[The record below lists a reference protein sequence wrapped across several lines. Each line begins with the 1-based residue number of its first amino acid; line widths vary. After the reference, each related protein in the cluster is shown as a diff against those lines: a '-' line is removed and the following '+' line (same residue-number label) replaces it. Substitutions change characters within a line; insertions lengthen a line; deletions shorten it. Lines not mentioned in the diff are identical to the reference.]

1 MSIRNEEKVVR
12 YVERFQSAVVS
23 DGFEAFFHSDAGDHA
38 QATLNALLIIGAV
51 DAAALLRRATW
62 VFDGGEP
69 PPERAARREWLSQV
83 DEAGRDL
90 LCRLDES
97 FRRGNDEL
105 TRSLAEYSQ
114 ALEEPCAVT

>member
-1 MSIRNEEKVVR
+1 M
-12 YVERFQSAVVS
+12 
-23 DGFEAFFHSDAGDHA
+23 
-38 QATLNALLIIGAV
+38 
-51 DAAALLRRATW
+51 W

-83 DEAGRDL
+83 DDAGRDL

-105 TRSLAEYSQ
+105 TRSLTEYSQ